1 MTIQEFNNTGW
12 SGGMFCLYK
21 GTKYAIGICDFEEGL
36 VGIVD
41 PQTDDLSMVRCEN
54 ITLVK
59 P

>member
-1 MTIQEFNNTGW
+1 MTIKEFNETGW

-21 GTKYAIGICDFEEGL
+21 GKQHAIGSCDFEEGL

-41 PQTDDLSMVRCEN
+41 ESIDDISWVRCEN
-54 ITLVK
+54 ITLVT